1 MKNKLIASAPNAGE
15 LLKMVAQYFVVSLD
29 DILLHEKVMS
39 DGTTER
45 TIYRK
50 STGRYYSSYV
60 VTVKKDR
67 YRFELVTAQKEALSA

>member
-15 LLKMVAQYFVVSLD
+15 LLKMISQYFVVSLD
-29 DILLHEKVMS
+29 DILLHEKFMS
-39 DGTTER
+39 DGTAER
-45 TIYRK
+45 AIYRK

-67 YRFELVTAQKEALSA
+67 YRFEMVMAQKEY